1 MYFFVCRKG
10 GLYGVIDNVVQWATD
25 IANDDSHGTVNR

>member
-10 GLYGVIDNVVQWATD
+10 GLYGVIDNAVQWVTD
-25 IANDDSHGTVNR
+25 SANDDSHGYS